1 MAQHTQINPDALVT
15 ALTPINN
22 SLGGKQDK
30 TDNTLTTTDKTI
42 SGAINEINTKVSNL
56 TGALTWKGKFDTLPA
71 VTDYKAGNV
80 VGVGNKEYV
89 LTVTGSTKAWEEL
102 GDEGSY
108 LLKSV
113 AEETYLKKA
122 VGEVATAN
130 IADGAVISAKLATG
144 ARRPIIFT
152 PDTTEVD
159 EETYQ
164 KLLSDDVDVLFKT
177 FTEDANLC
185 TLTYKTDS
193 GDYLS
198 LYFTCLSIEGIGMG
212 DLYTYAYEVDITKTS
227 PHTCSII
234 ENQNGSFNDILLNS
248 GYVNEST
255 LNPILWEIDLDVSSD
270 ENRKSRLEVFEENW
284 KALAGINNLDGA
296 RFIGNVPNFDNSGD
310 SSVLFIRQSI
320 NENYAGCAMN
330 SDSDRRVLKYEIG
343 IDGSLTITPLFS
355 HLEAITISIDNTPES
370 KAANVAAI
378 KAYVDNLIDLGVD
391 TTKGYMIP
399 ITASGRNGFL
409 STRSGNYPYA
419 GYVAADSSVSDFYN
433 ILILGNGEY
442 YDSKI
447 QSENSSELNTISKKL
462 VPAINEVNDLAKS
475 KGNGTITEVKMNG
488 VSKGT
493 SGVVDLGTVI
503 TAHQDISGK
512 VDKTTLL
519 NTLMVVDLTSDD
531 IAVRKAAL
539 DDFKAK
545 WLALGN
551 TDLTGARFIA
561 KGYFNMPAPPEN
573 NVIMT
578 YVENGLVATGYI
590 GIAIASYN
598 SIISSYQVNIA
609 LDGTMSFN
617 VIRDSEITDEFRQFA
632 WGEVPTTYLKIT
644 DAESTYE
651 TKTHVAE
658 TLRDYAKS
666 EEIFGMGNMATANA
680 ITSIKHDLSLVLK
693 EIDLTGTD
701 ADRKAKLDQFAK
713 DWKELTGASDLKG
726 ARFAG
731 RLLGEDYTSVFTW
744 SMGNAGYVALSD
756 AGERSEPIKAFLNVG
771 DGSLTITPL
780 FSHLEAITIR
790 TSNTTEAENAN
801 KAAIQAY
808 VNNLIEL
815 GVDITKEFNVPV
827 RTDNNFY
834 GCLTGKYFGEASYF
848 LSGTIFSV
856 GGANYIKDIYISPSG
871 QYVELVN
878 IQNDNELYTTSKDLI
893 GAINEVNDLAKSK
906 GNGTITEVKMN
917 GASKGTSGVVD
928 LGTVLTEHQDI
939 SGKVDKT
946 LNAKAF
952 EGITIKT
959 SNTTEAINANKAAIQ
974 SYANNLIELGVDTTK
989 GFNVPVKIDSHDF
1002 YGCLTGRY
1010 VAGGEGYF
1018 LSGSILCVGG
1028 ETYVKDIYIG
1038 PTGYYS
1044 ELVNIKN
1051 DNDLNTTSK
1060 DLIGAINEVNT
1071 LAKSKGNGTIT
1082 EVKMNGASK
1091 GTSGVVDLGTVIT
1104 AHQDISG
1111 KQDKLISGT
1120 NIKTINGESVLGS
1133 GDITISSGASSSAY
1147 PEVNHGTG
1155 DTTFT
1160 LTPNTFHVWDEV
1172 TSLTL
1177 NFGSGISGVAN
1188 EYLFQF
1194 TSGPT
1199 ATSLSLPDDI
1209 KWANDNVP
1217 TIGANM
1223 IYQVSVLRGLASVLE
1238 FNNPIVFPI
1247 IGDTGGNANE
1257 EYAKVYEYFVNTYN
1271 LTSVLDS
1278 PSKGVIITETLIC
1291 NDTNYGG
1298 PVLKVSLHGTR
1309 LLLWTQNAINRYTV
1323 PTINNLGVYFN
1334 YYWD

>member
-30 TDNTLTTTDKTI
+30 TDNTLATTDKTV
-42 SGAINEINTKVSNL
+42 SGAINEINTKVGNL

-71 VTDYKAGNV
+71 VADYEAGNV

-113 AEETYLKKA
+113 AEETY
-122 VGEVATAN
+122 
-130 IADGAVISAKLATG
+130 AK
-144 ARRPIIFT
+144 
-152 PDTTEVD
+152 
-159 EETYQ
+159 
-164 KLLSDDVDVLFKT
+164 
-177 FTEDANLC
+177 
-185 TLTYKTDS
+185 
-193 GDYLS
+193 
-198 LYFTCLSIEGIGMG
+198 
-212 DLYTYAYEVDITKTS
+212 KTS
-227 PHTCSII
+227 
-234 ENQNGSFNDILLNS
+234 
-248 GYVNEST
+248 
-255 LNPILWEIDLDVSSD
+255 
-270 ENRKSRLEVFEENW
+270 
-284 KALAGINNLDGA
+284 
-296 RFIGNVPNFDNSGD
+296 
-310 SSVLFIRQSI
+310 
-320 NENYAGCAMN
+320 
-330 SDSDRRVLKYEIG
+330 
-343 IDGSLTITPLFS
+343 
-355 HLEAITISIDNTPES
+355 
-370 KAANVAAI
+370 
-378 KAYVDNLIDLGVD
+378 
-391 TTKGYMIP
+391 IP
-399 ITASGRNGFL
+399 T
-409 STRSGNYPYA
+409 
-419 GYVAADSSVSDFYN
+419 
-433 ILILGNGEY
+433 
-442 YDSKI
+442 
-447 QSENSSELNTISKKL
+447 
-462 VPAINEVNDLAKS
+462 VNDPKVS
-475 KGNGTITEVKMNG
+475 IKMNG
-488 VSKGT
+488 AEKGSFT
-493 SGVVDLGTVI
+493 LNQASAGEVDLGTVI

-561 KGYFNMPAPPEN
+561 KGYFNMPAPLEN

-590 GIAIASYN
+590 GIAIASNN
-598 SIISSYQVNIA
+598 SIISSYRVNIA
-609 LDGTMSFN
+609 LDGTMSFTE
-617 VIRDSEITDEFRQFA
+617 IRDSEITDEFRQFA

-666 EEIFGMGNMATANA
+666 EELPVMGNMATANA
-680 ITSIKHDLSLVLK
+680 ITSIKHDLSPVLQN
-693 EIDLTGTD
+693 INLTGTD

-713 DWKELTGASDLKG
+713 DWKELTGANDLNG
-726 ARFAG
+726 ARFVGNVSMNDGATTNV
-731 RLLGEDYTSVFTW
+731 LLSMDQDNNYSGISMSDDVNESQLKKIVVHPNNGSVE
-744 SMGNAGYVALSD
+744 S
-756 AGERSEPIKAFLNVG
+756 I
-771 DGSLTITPL
+771 PL
-780 FSHLEAITIR
+780 LSHLEAVTI
-790 TSNTTEAENAN
+790 SIDNTPES
-801 KAAIQAY
+801 KAANVAAIKAY
-808 VNNLIEL
+808 VDNLI
-815 GVDITKEFNVPV
+815 D
-827 RTDNNFY
+827 
-834 GCLTGKYFGEASYF
+834 
-848 LSGTIFSV
+848 
-856 GGANYIKDIYISPSG
+856 
-871 QYVELVN
+871 
-878 IQNDNELYTTSKDLI
+878 
-893 GAINEVNDLAKSK
+893 
-906 GNGTITEVKMN
+906 
-917 GASKGTSGVVD
+917 
-928 LGTVLTEHQDI
+928 
-939 SGKVDKT
+939 
-946 LNAKAF
+946 
-952 EGITIKT
+952 
-959 SNTTEAINANKAAIQ
+959 
-974 SYANNLIELGVDTTK
+974 LGVDTTK
-989 GFNVPVKIDSHDF
+989 GYIIPITASGRNGFLSTRSGNYPYAGYAAADSSVSDF
-1002 YGCLTGRY
+1002 YNILILGN
-1010 VAGGEGYF
+1010 GE
-1018 LSGSILCVGG
+1018 
-1028 ETYVKDIYIG
+1028 
-1038 PTGYYS
+1038 YYDSKIQSENSS
-1044 ELVNIKN
+1044 EL
-1051 DNDLNTTSK
+1051 NTISK
-1060 DLIGAINEVNT
+1060 KLVPAINEVND

-1199 ATSLSLPDDI
+1199 ATSLTLPDDI

-1238 FNNPIVFPI
+1238 FNNAIVFPI
-1247 IGDTGGNANE
+1247 IGSTDGNANE
-1257 EYAKVYEYFVNTYN
+1257 EYAKVYEYFVSTYN
-1271 LTSVLDS
+1271 LTSAS
-1278 PSKGVIITETLIC
+1278 PRPSSGVIITETLIC
-1291 NDTNYGG
+1291 NDAKYGG
-1298 PVLKVSLHGTR
+1298 RVLKVNLSENY
-1309 LLLWTQNAINRYTV
+1309 LLLWTQNAIDTYFV
-1323 PTINNLGVYFN
+1323 PRINNLGVYST